1 MFRPSDV
8 REKRFIL
15 RQVNNPGSQSL
26 YVLSGAVEKGIQIRS
41 EFCTIFV
48 QSARQTG
55 TSGRFSSLEY
65 Q

>member
-1 MFRPSDV
+1 LAFSSLFV
-8 REKRFIL
+8 RHFL
-15 RQVNNPGSQSL
+15 VSQL
-26 YVLSGAVEKGIQIRS
+26 YVLIRDVIKVALTQPRRVEAIRI
-41 EFCTIFV
+41 CKIFV